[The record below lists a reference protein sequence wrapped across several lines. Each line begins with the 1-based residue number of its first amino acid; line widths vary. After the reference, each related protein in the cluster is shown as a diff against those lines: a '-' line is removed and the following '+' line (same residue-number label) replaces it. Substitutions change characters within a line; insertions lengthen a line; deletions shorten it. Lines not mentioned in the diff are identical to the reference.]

1 MPNLTNLLGTLSAT
15 LMVVTAFLTSL
26 GCAPTSNEVVFT
38 ATCKIDFLP
47 AEWVAYIAIAAG
59 AAFGAAALLG
69 KLTRPGPKLASLFG
83 STAVVV
89 PADNPKS
96 VPGTVT
102 PEQVAAP

>member
-1 MPNLTNLLGTLSAT
+1 MPNLTNLLGT
-15 LMVVTAFLTSL
+15 VTAILTVVAGFLTAL
-26 GCAPTSNEVVFT
+26 GCAPSAGDIAFT

-59 AAFGAAALLG
+59 GVFGVAGLIG
-69 KLTRPGPKLASLFG
+69 KLTRPGGKMASLFG

-89 PADNPKS
+89 PENKAG
-96 VPGTVT
+96 PGTVT